1 MARSADLIDSK
12 VFEAEFFLQKI
23 AEAGTD
29 FFAARCY
36 LSAFASSS
44 RSITFAIQAV
54 LSDEEG
60 FREWY
65 AHVQERMRKDPLARF
80 FKTVRNET
88 QKIGH
93 TPLNAGSS
101 GWRGDGTWETT
112 YWFVDG
118 YEGREDEIPRV
129 DVLTACRTYFTTL
142 LEIIYECYERFDVL
156 SPLSFFSVPNLTA
169 KGMTLEEME
178 EALGFPRGW
187 TDSPNIT
194 EAERHALLRKQSP
207 DTAIDRLF
215 LRYLGKVR
223 SHPDGR

>member
-1 MARSADLIDSK
+1 MARSADLIDFK

-23 AEAGTD
+23 GEAGTD

-54 LSDEEG
+54 LRDEPG
-60 FREWY
+60 FQEWY
-65 AHVQERMRKDPLARF
+65 SHVQERLRKDPLARF
-80 FKTVRNET
+80 FTTVRNET

-93 TPLNAGSS
+93 TPLNAGTA
-101 GWRGDGTWETT
+101 GWRGDGTWGTT
-112 YWFVDG
+112 YWFVGG
-118 YEGREDEIPRV
+118 YEGCEDEIPSV

-169 KGMTLEEME
+169 KGMTLEDME

-187 TDSPNIT
+187 TDIPSIT
-194 EAERHALLRKQSP
+194 EAERHELLRKQCP

-215 LRYLGKVR
+215 LRYLGRIR
-223 SHPDGR
+223 SHPDEP